1 MKDIIIKALT
11 IDNFIGYN
19 NGNLTQI
26 FLTKKL
32 DDDLLDKMNIDIEIH
47 NSNFYDKLDKKN
59 INHINLYKKIII
71 AYENFKLYLKG
82 DNYIIDYN
90 YLWDI
95 ICKPNKKLFPN
106 GINLLILDI
115 TSYDLTD
122 NVKVICPKQNF
133 SNEFIDDSKK
143 TLILLKKMNILNQYI
158 LLNL

>member
-1 MKDIIIKALT
+1 M
-11 IDNFIGYN
+11 
-19 NGNLTQI
+19 
-26 FLTKKL
+26 
-32 DDDLLDKMNIDIEIH
+32 
-47 NSNFYDKLDKKN
+47 KLDKEN
-59 INHINLYKKIII
+59 INHINLYKKTII
-71 AYENFKLYLKG
+71 AYENFKLYLRG

-133 SNEFIDDSKK
+133 SNEFIDDSK
-143 TLILLKKMNILNQYI
+143 TLILLKK
-158 LLNL
+158 